1 MWWWLRIHREFVKLA
16 KALKLKTLSY
26 EGGPGYKVG
35 GEKPG
40 SAGLNNMI
48 ESARDPGM
56 KAVVKEHV
64 GTCWQWG
71 WDEYNYFA
79 AQSAYSEYGCWGA
92 TETYQD
98 LNPGPP
104 KLQALY
110 ELTGHSPD
118 ERAAWAANSSRPRA
132 RVVLR

>member
-1 MWWWLRIHREFVKLA
+1 MRREFVKLA

-71 WDEYNYFA
+71 WDEYNYFT

-110 ELTGHSPD
+110 ELTGHAPD
-118 ERAAWAANSSRPRA
+118 ERAVWAANSSRPRA
-132 RVVLR
+132 RVMHR